1 MCLPLSEE
9 KVIFGHKREKL
20 QKLRRSG
27 YISYM
32 NKTRKSK
39 YVKQTGIFRGKM
51 GTTVKMERI
60 EGIWGKSV
68 VTMLPGLIWLRMW

>member
-1 MCLPLSEE
+1 
-9 KVIFGHKREKL
+9 
-20 QKLRRSG
+20 
-27 YISYM
+27 M